1 MFSRKRRM
9 EISPPVTPCPD
20 CGGRR
25 VHLAGS
31 FEMNLLIPGQGKA
44 VSRIEASAC
53 LECGRVYSYA
63 AELGRLREAFPDV
76 AEPS

>member
-1 MFSRKRRM
+1 
-9 EISPPVTPCPD
+9 
-20 CGGRR
+20 
-25 VHLAGS
+25 
-31 FEMNLLIPGQGKA
+31 MNLLIPGQGKA